1 MRKSLNRAFFAIY
14 HHAHCFEEQE
24 QGKAISANLLHVRKV
39 SDGFEKVS
47 GDLGKVSDDL
57 GKVTDGLGKVSDCL
71 KKVSDSLKK
80 VSDGL
85 G

>member
-1 MRKSLNRAFFAIY
+1 MSLTSYSGRNPRLPREGSDIFFLRWR
-14 HHAHCFEEQE
+14 E
-24 QGKAISANLLHVRKV
+24 QGKAISVFLLHVRNV

-47 GDLGKVSDDL
+47 DDLGKVSH
-57 GKVTDGLGKVSDCL
+57 GLRKVSDGL
-71 KKVSDSLKK
+71 EKVSDGAGK